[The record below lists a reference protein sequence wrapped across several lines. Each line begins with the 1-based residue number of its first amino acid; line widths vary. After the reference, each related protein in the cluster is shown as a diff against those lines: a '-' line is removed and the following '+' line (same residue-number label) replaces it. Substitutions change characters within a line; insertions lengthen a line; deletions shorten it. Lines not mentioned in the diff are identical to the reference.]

1 MTSVNAPW
9 YEIESDLINGI
20 PAEYSIWVFQERQ
33 PTTSEDVKEKDLVL
47 KPYLPKVIEQKNG
60 IKMALD
66 MICQMVLPVT
76 SSNKWEIVI
85 ANATS
90 IITAMQNMVKH
101 LEEEIKKSQSSER
114 TTKGHLV
121 LVAVSDLRDFIK
133 SFLMK
138 DDNVKVIEKWL
149 DSDLIEHERRVVA
162 LMDEINRCQLKCGF
176 EVCQYRIEYLWHM
189 IKFPVGSPAAI
200 YSGQLKTTKE
210 LDQKRRSLNRTEE
223 WYIQHQK
230 DIIEIPPRA
239 GLGVYEKLLMDSK
252 LDCRFARLIWIELDE
267 NAVKKILE
275 ALVTLVV
282 PLSLSRSIGMYTAF
296 WAIIKRSLERLVDY
310 LEYCE
315 ETKLP
320 DYSEMRTEMLKH
332 VMELKRYFEDT
343 VFTSSRFV
351 KRIWKVLPGKDHVK
365 RVKDILKE
373 INKCQ
378 VACRLQPTNIIHD
391 WGVNL
396 KEQDDQQEEM
406 IEQGGQQ
413 QGVQE
418 QDGQQE
424 GVQEQDGQQ
433 EGVQKQDNQ
442 PQNIKEGNDQQQDIG
457 GKNNI

>member
-1 MTSVNAPW
+1 
-9 YEIESDLINGI
+9 
-20 PAEYSIWVFQERQ
+20 
-33 PTTSEDVKEKDLVL
+33 
-47 KPYLPKVIEQKNG
+47 
-60 IKMALD
+60 
-66 MICQMVLPVT
+66 
-76 SSNKWEIVI
+76 
-85 ANATS
+85 
-90 IITAMQNMVKH
+90 
-101 LEEEIKKSQSSER
+101 
-114 TTKGHLV
+114 
-121 LVAVSDLRDFIK
+121 
-133 SFLMK
+133 
-138 DDNVKVIEKWL
+138 
-149 DSDLIEHERRVVA
+149 
-162 LMDEINRCQLKCGF
+162 
-176 EVCQYRIEYLWHM
+176 
-189 IKFPVGSPAAI
+189 
-200 YSGQLKTTKE
+200 
-210 LDQKRRSLNRTEE
+210 
-223 WYIQHQK
+223 
-230 DIIEIPPRA
+230 
-239 GLGVYEKLLMDSK
+239 
-252 LDCRFARLIWIELDE
+252 LIWIELDE